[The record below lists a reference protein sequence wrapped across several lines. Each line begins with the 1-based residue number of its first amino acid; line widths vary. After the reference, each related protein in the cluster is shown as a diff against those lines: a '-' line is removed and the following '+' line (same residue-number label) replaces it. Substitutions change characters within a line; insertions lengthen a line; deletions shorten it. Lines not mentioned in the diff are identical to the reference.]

1 MFSLLSKR
9 WRSEAFAWGLLAPSL
24 LFLAVFTFYPIGIT
38 VVQSFFTKNLAVREP
53 VFAGWDNY
61 SQLFSDSLF
70 HKVMI
75 NNFWYMLGTVPG
87 ALALGLI
94 FALFANRAL
103 KFRGFVRVSFFIPM
117 SFR

>member
-1 MFSLLSKR
+1 MEIGGVRLGT
-9 WRSEAFAWGLLAPSL
+9 AGPIP
-24 LFLAVFTFYPIGIT
+24 AVFGCVYVLPDWNHRCTEL
-38 VVQSFFTKNLAVREP
+38 FTKNLAVREP